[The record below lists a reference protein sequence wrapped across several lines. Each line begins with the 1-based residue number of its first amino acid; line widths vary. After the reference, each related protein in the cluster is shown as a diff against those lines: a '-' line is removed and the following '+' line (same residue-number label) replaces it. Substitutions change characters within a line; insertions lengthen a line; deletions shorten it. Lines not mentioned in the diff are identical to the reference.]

1 MICGLIFV
9 ALNRFRER
17 FVQRQAPGKVLTVVH
32 MHMYPRYPRI
42 TTNRLGLEKVTER

>member
-9 ALNRFRER
+9 ALNRTRER

-32 MHMYPRYPRI
+32 MHMYPRI
-42 TTNRLGLEKVTER
+42 TTNRLGLEEVTER